1 VSSRS
6 DAADGEIVTP
16 FGNRDFERTPVDG
29 PDEEPAAGTTTWE
42 HDDALSR
49 LLERSSTPAVTPE
62 VTRDTRRV
70 LIRMHGGDDIELAR
84 VEGRDAAVEI
94 ARDMV
99 RTIDAAEGTGEWPL
113 VGDRYLRPGAILS
126 IDVQRAVV

>member
-1 VSSRS
+1 M
-6 DAADGEIVTP
+6 EP
-16 FGNRDFERTPVDG
+16 FGNRDFERTPSG
-29 PDEEPAAGTTTWE
+29 GADEDRPVETTSWE

-49 LLERSSTPAVTPE
+49 LLDRSSTPDVTHT

-70 LIRMHGGDDIELAR
+70 LVRMHGGEDIELAR

-99 RTIDAAEGTGEWPL
+99 RTIDAAETTGEWPL
-113 VGDRYLRPGAILS
+113 VGDRLLRPGAIVS
-126 IDVQRAVV
+126 IDVQRAVQ